1 MVPGRCAF
9 NTTGLYTVTQL
20 SAHTDLNFVEPS
32 PLGPTYRMISAARL
46 ISMSNGGLGGI
57 YYKVN
62 SDINF
67 DEADTTVIYPMGTNP
82 ADVLL
87 DLQARG
93 LFFTAFSYTCGS
105 VHGNAG
111 YGQGVVWTQSEL
123 AASGR
128 PWDLRAAVETSN
140 GTNLQAEQTYRVY
153 ECIMDTPSI
162 TGILAQTRLDTMIDS
177 CRGREA
183 DERDPAV
190 GMVEVLDVIVTMGGS
205 AWNMSEAPATEPTQ
219 GCLAPRACA
228 PWPVILLFVLAA
240 ATAAVMGVYWLT
252 LMRAKSLAVKSM
264 QAPISV
270 IDEQTPGDLLTW
282 MQQAVRESVRADL
295 SLKTSYGP
303 FIYYLFQL
311 LVRRR
316 ASVSLLLRSISV
328 LSSGEYL
335 PLHIILSVEMF

>member
-1 MVPGRCAF
+1 
-9 NTTGLYTVTQL
+9 
-20 SAHTDLNFVEPS
+20 
-32 PLGPTYRMISAARL
+32 
-46 ISMSNGGLGGI
+46 
-57 YYKVN
+57 
-62 SDINF
+62 
-67 DEADTTVIYPMGTNP
+67 MGTNP

-177 CRGREA
+177 WCNELKEMIISPQPWA
-183 DERDPAV
+183 EPEESDPAL

-205 AWNMSEAPATEPTQ
+205 AWNMSEAPAMDPTQ
-219 GCLAPRACA
+219 GCLAPRARV

-240 ATAAVMGVYWLT
+240 ATASVMGVYWLT

-282 MQQAVRESVRADL
+282 MQQAVRESVRAD
-295 SLKTSYGP
+295 
-303 FIYYLFQL
+303 
-311 LVRRR
+311 VRPRR
-316 ASVSLLLRSISV
+316 ETL
-328 LSSGEYL
+328 
-335 PLHIILSVEMF
+335 